1 MDVIQGMLN
10 LVTAP
15 PGNLYYHLV
24 LLFVLQIFLAVGWGE
39 WRRAGNARH
48 FAAAAGMLAT
58 RLVLIGVSG
67 LTGTGSLSPN
77 VVLPP
82 LERWMDL
89 VLIVLAAWA
98 FLPILRRARIAGRGV
113 LAVLLLGSGLAY
125 VFLALYWAPAAAQ
138 GIIYNATRHAGVW
151 EWGSI
156 LLAFLT
162 LLAFL
167 IWPQP
172 GSGLAVAAVLA
183 WLVGHTVQA
192 ILPPITPY
200 LAGAAR
206 LANLIALPLLTAQA
220 FGDALQFA
228 PAPSPAPGPAIPLR
242 LLELARRVEQA
253 RDPEAALSTSL
264 PEIVQFLGA
273 TAGAIGLPA
282 TSVTPGVRI
291 IGTFPKDVSSGPI
304 TFPLDRHPSLTSAT
318 QMGEPQRPSSEE
330 TASILRRLGFRDP
343 LSLLVV
349 PMTDEETV
357 GLLLL
362 GWPPTSLPRS
372 EEEMAVIRAA
382 GAVLGRALGNAGRR
396 RTVERRAE
404 QLAMTLRERE
414 AERAERTA
422 TLQEELERARQEAQ
436 EFARRIGSLEEEATR
451 HRKRADELAEL
462 LRLRDEQAQEAGAA
476 ISQIALY
483 EEEIRHLAEERAAI
497 EAERDQLAQQVQE
510 LEAEVSR
517 LRGELEAARAQVGT
531 AAPSPTSAPAP
542 TMAAISGTLIA
553 DGRGNIVL
561 ADPVACQ
568 ILGRTQENILGMPL
582 NALFPDPMWAR
593 AVVELMT
600 GQTAD
605 GTTASVTLQHRERLV
620 RASLARMSG
629 SSGTLGYSVLLHS
642 ETPPEEERRE
652 MLASLA
658 NELRTPMTSIVGY
671 TDLLLGESVGIL
683 GEMQRKFLQRVK
695 ANIERLSSLINDLI
709 EITALDTGRI
719 ELVPEPI
726 DLINVIEEAIMGLS
740 ARFRERDLTVR
751 LDMALE
757 LPPIR
762 ADRDALYQI
771 MLHLLSNACQ
781 CSRSGTEIVVTGHLE
796 EAERGLPP
804 YLHVSVRDTG
814 GGIAPEDRPRVFQR
828 FYRADK
834 PLIPG
839 LGETGVGM
847 AIAKALVEAH
857 GGRIWVESEMGVGST
872 FHFILPVTG
881 PDCEMSPCAKSVG
894 RNRQ

>member
-1 MDVIQGMLN
+1 MDILREMLN

-24 LLFVLQIFLAVGWGE
+24 LLFVIQIFLAVGWVE
-39 WRRAGNARH
+39 WRRARNARP

-58 RLVLIGVSG
+58 RVVLIGVSG
-67 LTGTGSLSPN
+67 LTGTGSFSPTA
-77 VVLPP
+77 VLPP

-89 VLIVLAAWA
+89 VLVILAAWA
-98 FLPILRRARIAGRGV
+98 FLPILRRVPVAGRGV
-113 LAVLLLGSGLAY
+113 LAALLLGSGLAY

-138 GIIYNATRHAGVW
+138 GIVYNATRHAQVW

-156 LLAFLT
+156 LLAFLA

-167 IWPQP
+167 VWPQP
-172 GSGLAVAAVLA
+172 GSGLAVAAILA

-200 LAGAAR
+200 LAGAVR

-228 PAPSPAPGPAIPLR
+228 PAPAPGPTIPLR
-242 LLELARRVEQA
+242 LLDLARRLEQA
-253 RDPEAALSTSL
+253 RDVEAALSSSL
-264 PEIVQFLGA
+264 PEMVRFLGA

-282 TSVTPGVRI
+282 AGATPGVRV
-291 IGTFPKDVSSGPI
+291 IGVFPEGTSSAPVV
-304 TFPLDRHPSLTSAT
+304 FPLDRYPSLASAT
-318 QMGEPQRPSSEE
+318 QMGEPQQPSDEE

-362 GWPPTSLPRS
+362 GRPPNSAPLS
-372 EEEMAVIRAA
+372 EEEMAVVRTA
-382 GAVLGRALGNAGRR
+382 GRVLGSALGNASRR
-396 RTVERRAE
+396 RTVERKAE

-436 EFARRIGSLEEEATR
+436 EFARRVGVLEEETTR

-462 LRLRDEQAQEAGAA
+462 LRLREEQAQEARAVV
-476 ISQIALY
+476 SQIAVY
-483 EEEIRHLAEERAAI
+483 EEEIRQLAEERATI
-497 EAERDQLAQQVQE
+497 EAERAQLAERVQE

-517 LRGELEAARAQVGT
+517 LQGELEAARAKVG
-531 AAPSPTSAPAP
+531 AEVPAP
-542 TMAAISGTLIA
+542 GPAPGPEPAPGSGTVIA
-553 DGRGNIVL
+553 DDRGNVVL
-561 ADPVACQ
+561 ADPIACHF
-568 ILGRTQENILGMPL
+568 LGQTPEEILGMPL

-605 GTTASVTLQHRERLV
+605 DTTASVTLQHDGRRI
-620 RASLARMSG
+620 RASLARMRSSCGVSG
-629 SSGTLGYSVLLHS
+629 YVALLHPEVS
-642 ETPPEEERRE
+642 LEEERRE

-683 GEMQRKFLQRVK
+683 GEMQRKFLQRVR

-719 ELVPEPI
+719 ELVPEPV

-740 ARFRERDLTVR
+740 ARFREQDLTVR

-781 CSRSGTEIVVTGHLE
+781 CSRPGTEIVVTGHLE

-847 AIAKALVEAH
+847 AIARALVEAH
-857 GGRIWVESEMGVGST
+857 GGRIWVESEMGVGSA
-872 FHFILPVTG
+872 FHFILPVSG
-881 PDCEMSPCAKSVG
+881 PDSVK
-894 RNRQ
+894 

>member
-1 MDVIQGMLN
+1 MDVIQGLLN

-15 PGNLYYHLV
+15 PGNLYYHLA
-24 LLFVLQIFLAVGWGE
+24 LLFVLQILLAVGWGE
-39 WRRAGNARH
+39 WRRTGNARRLS
-48 FAAAAGMLAT
+48 AAAGMLAT
-58 RLVLIGVSG
+58 RVILIGVSAWAG
-67 LTGTGSLSPN
+67 VESFSLTA
-77 VVLPP
+77 VLPP

-98 FLPILRRARIAGRGV
+98 FLPILRRIRVAGQAT
-113 LAVLLLGSGLAY
+113 LAALLLGSALAY
-125 VFLALYWAPAAAQ
+125 VFLALYWVPAASA
-138 GIIYNATRHAGVW
+138 GIIYNATRHAMVW

-156 LLAFLT
+156 LLAFLV
-162 LLAFL
+162 LLGFL
-167 IWPQP
+167 VWPQP
-172 GSGLAVAAVLA
+172 GCGLAMAAILA

-192 ILPPITPY
+192 VLPPITPY
-200 LAGAAR
+200 LAGAVR
-206 LANLIALPLLTAQA
+206 LANLIALPLLAAQA
-220 FGDALQFA
+220 FGDALRWT
-228 PAPSPAPGPAIPLR
+228 PAPVPSPGPALPLR
-242 LLELARRVEQA
+242 LLELARQVEGA
-253 RDPEAALSTSL
+253 RDAEAALASVL
-264 PEIVQFLGA
+264 PEVLRLLGA

-282 TSVTPGVRI
+282 AGVTPGVRI
-291 IGTFPKDVSSGPI
+291 ITTFPKESSPSPKI
-304 TFPLDRHPSLTSAT
+304 IPLDQHPSLASAT
-318 QMGEPQRPSSEE
+318 QTGRPHPLAGEESAVLS
-330 TASILRRLGFRDP
+330 RRLGFREP

-349 PMTDEETV
+349 PMTDEESV

-362 GWPPTSLPRS
+362 GRPQGSAPLS
-372 EEEMAVIRAA
+372 EEEMSLARTV
-382 GAVLGRALGNAGRR
+382 GMVLGSALGNASRR
-396 RTVERRAE
+396 RMVERKAE
-404 QLAMTLRERE
+404 QLAVALRERE

-422 TLQEELERARQEAQ
+422 TLHEELERARQEAQ
-436 EFARRIGSLEEEATR
+436 DFARRVQALEEETAR
-451 HRKRADELAEL
+451 HRKQADELAEL
-462 LRLRDEQAQEAGAA
+462 LRMREEQIQEVSAA
-476 ISQIALY
+476 TAQIAVY
-483 EEEIRHLAEERAAI
+483 EEEIRHLAEERTAI
-497 EAERDQLAQQVQE
+497 EAERAQLAQRVQE

-517 LRGELEAARAQVGT
+517 LQEKLEAALAGVGQGAPVPGLAPERAG
-531 AAPSPTSAPAP
+531 
-542 TMAAISGTLIA
+542 SGTIIA
-553 DGRGNIVL
+553 DDRGNVVM

-568 ILGRTQENILGMPL
+568 VLGQRQEDMPGMPL

-593 AVVELMT
+593 AVGELMA
-600 GQTAD
+600 GRTAN
-605 GTTASVTLQHRERLV
+605 GTTASVTLQYNGRLV
-620 RASLARMSG
+620 RASLARMG
-629 SSGTLGYSVLLHS
+629 SSGSVTGYIVLLHPEIS
-642 ETPPEEERRE
+642 PEEERRE

-726 DLINVIEEAIMGLS
+726 DLINIIEEAIMGLS
-740 ARFRERDLTVR
+740 ARFREQDLTVR

-771 MLHLLSNACQ
+771 VLHLLSNACQ
-781 CSRSGTEIVVTGHLE
+781 CSRPGTEIVVTGHLE
-796 EAERGLPP
+796 EAEKGLPP
-804 YLHVSVRDTG
+804 YLHVSVQDTG

-857 GGRIWVESEMGVGST
+857 SGRIWVESEMGVGST

-881 PDCEMSPCAKSVG
+881 PE
-894 RNRQ
+894 

>member
-1 MDVIQGMLN
+1 MDVLQGMLN

-15 PGNLYYHLV
+15 PGNLYYHLA
-24 LLFVLQIFLAVGWGE
+24 LLFIIQIFLAVGWVE
-39 WRRAGNARH
+39 WRRAGNARP
-48 FAAAAGMLAT
+48 FAAAAGMLVT
-58 RLVLIGVSG
+58 RVVLIGVSG
-67 LTGTGSLSPN
+67 LTGTGSFSPTA
-77 VVLPP
+77 VLPP

-89 VLIVLAAWA
+89 VLIILAAWA
-98 FLPILRRARIAGRGV
+98 FLPILRRVRVAGRGM
-113 LAVLLLGSGLAY
+113 LAALLLGSGLAY

-138 GIIYNATRHAGVW
+138 GIVYNATRHAQVW

-156 LLAFLT
+156 LLAFLA
-162 LLAFL
+162 LLTFL
-167 IWPQP
+167 VWPQP
-172 GSGLAVAAVLA
+172 GSGLAVAAMLA

-200 LAGAAR
+200 LAGAVR

-220 FGDALQFA
+220 FGDVLQFA
-228 PAPSPAPGPAIPLR
+228 PAPAPGPTIPLR
-242 LLELARRVEQA
+242 LLELARQVEHA
-253 RDPEAALSTSL
+253 RDIEAALSSSL
-264 PEIVQFLGA
+264 PEMVRFLGA
-273 TAGAIGLPA
+273 PAGAIGLPTA
-282 TSVTPGVRI
+282 GATPGMRI
-291 IGTFPKDVSSGPI
+291 IGVFPKGTSSAPVV
-304 TFPLDRHPSLTSAT
+304 FPLDRYPSLASAT
-318 QMGEPQRPSSEE
+318 QMGEPQQPSGEE

-343 LSLLVV
+343 LALLVV
-349 PMTDEETV
+349 PLTDEETV

-362 GWPPTSLPRS
+362 GRPQNSAPLS
-372 EEEMAVIRAA
+372 EEELAVVRMV
-382 GAVLGRALGNAGRR
+382 GAVLGSALGNASRR

-404 QLAMTLRERE
+404 QLAMTLREQE

-422 TLQEELERARQEAQ
+422 TLQEELERARQDAQ
-436 EFARRIGSLEEEATR
+436 DFARRAQSLEEEMAR

-462 LRLRDEQAQEAGAA
+462 LRLREEQAQEARAVA
-476 ISQIALY
+476 SQIALY

-497 EAERDQLAQQVQE
+497 EAERTRLAQQVQE
-510 LEAEVSR
+510 LEGEISR
-517 LRGELEAARAQVGT
+517 LSGELEATRAKVGT
-531 AAPSPTSAPAP
+531 EAPAP
-542 TMAAISGTLIA
+542 GPEPAAGSGTVIA
-553 DGRGNIVL
+553 DERGNVVL
-561 ADPVACQ
+561 ADPIACHL
-568 ILGRTQENILGMPL
+568 LGQTQEDIRGTPL

-593 AVVELMT
+593 AVVELMA

-605 GTTASVTLQHRERLV
+605 GTTASVTLQHDGRLV
-620 RASLARMSG
+620 RASLARMS
-629 SSGTLGYSVLLHS
+629 SSCGVAGYVALLHP
-642 ETPPEEERRE
+642 ETSPEEERRE

-719 ELVPEPI
+719 ELVPEPV
-726 DLINVIEEAIMGLS
+726 DLITVIEEAIMGLS
-740 ARFRERDLTVR
+740 ARFREQDLTVR

-781 CSRSGTEIVVTGHLE
+781 CSRPGTEIVVTGHLE

-872 FHFILPVTG
+872 FHFILPVSG
-881 PDCEMSPCAKSVG
+881 PPSVK
-894 RNRQ
+894 

>member
-1 MDVIQGMLN
+1 VIQGLLN

-15 PGNLYYHLV
+15 PGNLYYHLA
-24 LLFVLQIFLAVGWGE
+24 LLFVLQILLAVGWGE
-39 WRRAGNARH
+39 WRRTGNARRLS
-48 FAAAAGMLAT
+48 AAAGMLAT
-58 RLVLIGVSG
+58 RVILIGVSAWAG
-67 LTGTGSLSPN
+67 VESFSLTA
-77 VVLPP
+77 VLPP

-98 FLPILRRARIAGRGV
+98 FLPILRRIRVAGQAT
-113 LAVLLLGSGLAY
+113 LAALLLGSALAY
-125 VFLALYWAPAAAQ
+125 VFLALYWVPAASA
-138 GIIYNATRHAGVW
+138 GIIYNATRHAMVW

-156 LLAFLT
+156 LLAFLV
-162 LLAFL
+162 LLGFL
-167 IWPQP
+167 VWPQP
-172 GSGLAVAAVLA
+172 GCGLAMAAILA

-192 ILPPITPY
+192 VLPPITPY
-200 LAGAAR
+200 LAGAVR
-206 LANLIALPLLTAQA
+206 LANLIALPLLAAQA
-220 FGDALQFA
+220 FGDALRWT
-228 PAPSPAPGPAIPLR
+228 PAPVPSPGPALPLR
-242 LLELARRVEQA
+242 LLELARQVEGA
-253 RDPEAALSTSL
+253 RDAEAALASVL
-264 PEIVQFLGA
+264 PEVLRLLGA

-282 TSVTPGVRI
+282 VGATPGVRI
-291 IGTFPKDVSSGPI
+291 VGIFPKGTSSAPI
-304 TFPLDRHPSLTSAT
+304 VFPLDRYPSLASAT
-318 QMGEPQRPSSEE
+318 QMGEPQRPSGEE
-330 TASILRRLGFRDP
+330 TMSILRRLGFRDP

-362 GWPPTSLPRS
+362 GRPQNSAPLS
-372 EEEMAVIRAA
+372 EEEMAVVRTA
-382 GAVLGRALGNAGRR
+382 GAVLGSALGNASRR
-396 RTVERRAE
+396 RMVERKAE
-404 QLAMTLRERE
+404 QLAVALRERE

-422 TLQEELERARQEAQ
+422 TLHEELERARQEAQ
-436 EFARRIGSLEEEATR
+436 DFARRVQALEEETAR
-451 HRKRADELAEL
+451 HRKQADELAEL
-462 LRLRDEQAQEAGAA
+462 LRMREEQIQEVSAA
-476 ISQIALY
+476 TAQIAVY
-483 EEEIRHLAEERAAI
+483 EEEIRHLAEERTAI
-497 EAERDQLAQQVQE
+497 EAERTQLAQQVQE

-517 LRGELEAARAQVGT
+517 LRGELEAALAKVGT
-531 AAPSPTSAPAP
+531 EAPAP
-542 TMAAISGTLIA
+542 GPAPAPELAAGSGTVIA
-553 DGRGNIVL
+553 DDRGNVVL
-561 ADPVACQ
+561 ADPIACHFLGQ
-568 ILGRTQENILGMPL
+568 TPKEILGIPL

-593 AVVELMT
+593 AVGELMA
-600 GQTAD
+600 GRTAN
-605 GTTASVTLQHRERLV
+605 GTTASVTLQYNGRLV
-620 RASLARMSG
+620 RASLARMG
-629 SSGTLGYSVLLHS
+629 SSGSVTGYIVLLHPEIS
-642 ETPPEEERRE
+642 PEEERRE

-726 DLINVIEEAIMGLS
+726 DLINVVEEAIMGLS
-740 ARFRERDLTVR
+740 ARFREQDLTVR

-781 CSRSGTEIVVTGHLE
+781 CSRPGTELVVTGHLE
-796 EAERGLPP
+796 EAEKGLPP
-804 YLHVSVRDTG
+804 YLHVSVQDTG

-857 GGRIWVESEMGVGST
+857 SGRIWVESEMGVGST

-881 PDCEMSPCAKSVG
+881 PE
-894 RNRQ
+894 

>member
-1 MDVIQGMLN
+1 MDVIRELLN

-15 PGNLYYHLV
+15 PGNLYYHLT
-24 LLFVLQIFLAVGWGE
+24 LLFIIQVFLAVGWVE
-39 WRRAGNARH
+39 WRRTGNARH

-58 RLVLIGVSG
+58 RVVLIGVSG
-67 LTGTGSLSPN
+67 LTGTGSFSPT

-89 VLIVLAAWA
+89 VLIILAAWS
-98 FLPILRRARIAGRGV
+98 FLPILRRVRMAGRV
-113 LAVLLLGSGLAY
+113 MLAALLLGSSLAY
-125 VFLALYWAPAAAQ
+125 IFLALYWAPAAAQ
-138 GIIYNATRHAGVW
+138 GITYNATRHAQVW

-156 LLAFLT
+156 LIAFLAFL
-162 LLAFL
+162 AFL
-167 IWPQP
+167 VWPQP
-172 GSGLAVAAVLA
+172 GSGLAAAAMLA
-183 WLVGHTVQA
+183 WLGGHAVQA
-192 ILPPITPY
+192 VLPPVTAY
-200 LAGAAR
+200 LAGAVR

-228 PAPSPAPGPAIPLR
+228 PAPSPTPGPTIPFR
-242 LLELARRVEQA
+242 LLELARQVEHA
-253 RDPEAALSTSL
+253 RDVEAALSSLL
-264 PEIVQFLGA
+264 PETVRFLGA

-282 TSVTPGVRI
+282 TGATPGVRI
-291 IGTFPKDVSSGPI
+291 IRTFPEGTSSAPVV
-304 TFPLDRHPSLTSAT
+304 FPLDRYPSLASAI
-318 QMGEPQRPSSEE
+318 QMGEPQQPSGEE

-343 LSLLVV
+343 LSLLVI

-362 GWPPTSLPRS
+362 GRPQNVAPLSD
-372 EEEMAVIRAA
+372 EEMAVVRMA
-382 GAVLGRALGNAGRR
+382 GAVLGSALGNASRR
-396 RTVERRAE
+396 RAVERKAE

-436 EFARRIGSLEEEATR
+436 EFARRVGSLEEEVAR

-462 LRLRDEQAQEAGAA
+462 LRLREEQAQEASAVV
-476 ISQIALY
+476 SQIALY
-483 EEEIRHLAEERAAI
+483 EEEIRQLAEERAAI
-497 EAERDQLAQQVQE
+497 EAERTQLAQQVQE

-517 LRGELEAARAQVGT
+517 LRGELEAALAKVG
-531 AAPSPTSAPAP
+531 AEAPVPGPPPAP
-542 TMAAISGTLIA
+542 ELAAGSGTVIA
-553 DGRGNIVL
+553 DDRGNVVL
-561 ADPVACQ
+561 ADPIACHF
-568 ILGRTQENILGMPL
+568 LGRTSEEILGMPL

-605 GTTASVTLQHRERLV
+605 GTTASVTLQHDGRLV
-620 RASLARMSG
+620 RASLARMS
-629 SSGTLGYSVLLHS
+629 SSCGVAGYAVLLHP
-642 ETPPEEERRE
+642 ETSPEEERRE

-719 ELVPEPI
+719 ELVPEPV

-740 ARFRERDLTVR
+740 ARFREQDLTVR

-881 PDCEMSPCAKSVG
+881 PDSVK
-894 RNRQ
+894 

>member
-15 PGNLYYHLV
+15 PGNLYYHLA
-24 LLFVLQIFLAVGWGE
+24 LLFILQIFLAVGWVE

-58 RLVLIGVSG
+58 RVVLIGVSG
-67 LTGTGSLSPN
+67 LTGTGSFSPTA
-77 VVLPP
+77 VLPP
-82 LERWMDL
+82 LERWMDM
-89 VLIVLAAWA
+89 VLIILAAWA
-98 FLPILRRARIAGRGV
+98 FLPVLRRIRVAGQAT
-113 LAVLLLGSGLAY
+113 LAALLLGSALAY
-125 VFLALYWAPAAAQ
+125 IFLALYWAPAAAQ
-138 GIIYNATRHAGVW
+138 GIVYNATRHAQVW

-156 LLAFLT
+156 LLAFLA

-172 GSGLAVAAVLA
+172 GSGLAVAAMLA

-192 ILPPITPY
+192 VLPPITSY
-200 LAGAAR
+200 LAGAVR

-228 PAPSPAPGPAIPLR
+228 PAPSPAPGPTIPLR
-242 LLELARRVEQA
+242 LLDLARRIEQA
-253 RDPEAALSTSL
+253 RDPEAALSSAL

-273 TAGAIGLPA
+273 TAGAVGLPA
-282 TSVTPGVRI
+282 AGATPGVRI
-291 IGTFPKDVSSGPI
+291 IGTFPKGTSSGPT
-304 TFPLDRHPSLTSAT
+304 TFPLDRYPTLASAT
-318 QMGEPQRPSSEE
+318 QMGEPQRPSTEE

-343 LSLLVV
+343 LSLWVV

-357 GLLLL
+357 GVLLL
-362 GWPPTSLPRS
+362 GWPSDSAPLS
-372 EEEMAVIRAA
+372 EEEMSVVRAV
-382 GAVLGRALGNAGRR
+382 GATLGSALGNAGRR
-396 RTVERRAE
+396 RTVERKAE

-436 EFARRIGSLEEEATR
+436 EFARQVGLLEEEVTR
-451 HRKRADELAEL
+451 HRKRANELAEL
-462 LRLRDEQAQEAGAA
+462 LRLREEQVQEASTVAA
-476 ISQIALY
+476 QIALY
-483 EEEIRHLAEERAAI
+483 EGEIRQLAEERAAV
-497 EAERDQLAQQVQE
+497 EAERAQLAQQVQE
-510 LEAEVSR
+510 LEAEISR
-517 LRGELEAARAQVGT
+517 LREELEAARAQAG
-531 AAPSPTSAPAP
+531 AEMPPPGPAPAP
-542 TMAAISGTLIA
+542 EPTAGSGTIVA
-553 DGRGNIVL
+553 DDRGNIVL

-568 ILGRTQENILGMPL
+568 FLGRTQEDILGMPL
-582 NALFPDPMWAR
+582 NALLPDPMWAR

-600 GQTAD
+600 GQTAN
-605 GTTASVTLQHRERLV
+605 GTTASVTLHHGGRLV
-620 RASLARMSG
+620 RASLARMS
-629 SSGTLGYSVLLHS
+629 SSGGVAGYVALLHP
-642 ETPPEEERRE
+642 ETSPEEERRE

-719 ELVPEPI
+719 ELVPEPV

-796 EAERGLPP
+796 EAERELPQ

-881 PDCEMSPCAKSVG
+881 PDSVK
-894 RNRQ
+894 

>member
-15 PGNLYYHLV
+15 PGNLYYHLA
-24 LLFVLQIFLAVGWGE
+24 LLFVIQIFLAVGWVE

-58 RLVLIGVSG
+58 RVVLIGVSG
-67 LTGTGSLSPN
+67 MTGTGSFSPTA
-77 VVLPP
+77 VLPP

-89 VLIVLAAWA
+89 VLIILAAWA
-98 FLPILRRARIAGRGV
+98 FLPILRRARLAGQAA
-113 LAVLLLGSGLAY
+113 LAALLLGSGLAY
-125 VFLALYWAPAAAQ
+125 IFLALYWAPAAAQ
-138 GIIYNATRHAGVW
+138 GIVYNATRHAQVW

-156 LLAFLT
+156 LLAFLA

-167 IWPQP
+167 VWPQP

-192 ILPPITPY
+192 ILPPITSY
-200 LAGAAR
+200 LAGAVR

-220 FGDALQFA
+220 FGDALQFV
-228 PAPSPAPGPAIPLR
+228 PAPSPASGPTIPLR

-253 RDPEAALSTSL
+253 RDPEAALSASL

-273 TAGAIGLPA
+273 TAGAVGLPA
-282 TSVTPGVRI
+282 TGAIPGVRI
-291 IGTFPKDVSSGPI
+291 IGTFPRSASSGPV
-304 TFPLDRHPSLTSAT
+304 TFPLDRYPALAAAT
-318 QMGEPQRPSSEE
+318 QMGDPQQPSGEE
-330 TASILRRLGFRDP
+330 TASILHRLGFLDP

-362 GWPPTSLPRS
+362 GRPPHSPPLS
-372 EEEMAVIRAA
+372 GEEIAVIRTT
-382 GAVLGRALGNAGRR
+382 GAILGSALGNASRR
-396 RTVERRAE
+396 RTVERKAE

-436 EFARRIGSLEEEATR
+436 AFARQVGSLEEEVAR

-462 LRLRDEQAQEAGAA
+462 LRLREEQVQKAGAA
-476 ISQIALY
+476 VSQIALY
-483 EEEIRHLAEERAAI
+483 EEEIRHLAEERATI
-497 EAERDQLAQQVQE
+497 EAERTQLAQQVQE
-510 LEAEVSR
+510 LEAEISR
-517 LRGELEAARAQVGT
+517 LREELKAAQAQVG
-531 AAPSPTSAPAP
+531 AEAPPPAP
-542 TMAAISGTLIA
+542 EPAAGSGTIIA
-553 DGRGNIVL
+553 DDRGNIVL

-568 ILGRTQENILGMPL
+568 FLGRTQEDILGMPL

-600 GQTAD
+600 GQTAN
-605 GTTASVTLQHRERLV
+605 GTTASVTLQYNGRLV
-620 RASLARMSG
+620 RASLARMS
-629 SSGTLGYSVLLHS
+629 SSCGVAGYGVLLHS
-642 ETPPEEERRE
+642 EMSPEEERRE

-719 ELVPEPI
+719 ELVPEPV

-740 ARFRERDLTVR
+740 ARFREQDLSVR

-796 EAERGLPP
+796 EAERGLPQ

-881 PDCEMSPCAKSVG
+881 PESVKFSAQSP
-894 RNRQ
+894 R

>member
-1 MDVIQGMLN
+1 MDVIQGLLN

-15 PGNLYYHLV
+15 PGNLYYHLA
-24 LLFVLQIFLAVGWGE
+24 LLFVLQILLAVGWGE
-39 WRRAGNARH
+39 WRRTGNARRLS
-48 FAAAAGMLAT
+48 AAAGMLAT
-58 RLVLIGVSG
+58 RVILIGVSAWAG
-67 LTGTGSLSPN
+67 VESFSLTA
-77 VVLPP
+77 VLPP

-98 FLPILRRARIAGRGV
+98 FLPILRRIRMAGQAT
-113 LAVLLLGSGLAY
+113 LAALLLGSALAY
-125 VFLALYWAPAAAQ
+125 VFLALYWVPAASA
-138 GIIYNATRHAGVW
+138 GIIYNATRHAMVW

-156 LLAFLT
+156 LLAFLV
-162 LLAFL
+162 LLGFL
-167 IWPQP
+167 VWPQP
-172 GSGLAVAAVLA
+172 GCGLAMAAILA

-192 ILPPITPY
+192 VLPPITPY
-200 LAGAAR
+200 LAGAVR
-206 LANLIALPLLTAQA
+206 LANLIALPLLAAQA
-220 FGDALQFA
+220 FGDALRWT
-228 PAPSPAPGPAIPLR
+228 PAPVPSPGPALPLR
-242 LLELARRVEQA
+242 LLELARQVEGA
-253 RDPEAALSTSL
+253 RDAEAALASVL
-264 PEIVQFLGA
+264 PEVLRLLGA

-282 TSVTPGVRI
+282 AGVTPGVRI
-291 IGTFPKDVSSGPI
+291 ITTFPKESSPSPKI
-304 TFPLDRHPSLTSAT
+304 IPLDQHPSLASAT
-318 QMGEPQRPSSEE
+318 QTGRPHPLAGEESAVLS
-330 TASILRRLGFRDP
+330 RRLGFREP

-349 PMTDEETV
+349 PMTDEESV

-362 GWPPTSLPRS
+362 GRPQGSAPLS
-372 EEEMAVIRAA
+372 EEEMSLARTV
-382 GAVLGRALGNAGRR
+382 GMVLGSALGNASRR
-396 RTVERRAE
+396 RMVERKAE
-404 QLAMTLRERE
+404 QLAVALRERE

-422 TLQEELERARQEAQ
+422 TLHEELERARQEAQ
-436 EFARRIGSLEEEATR
+436 DFARRVQALEEETAR
-451 HRKRADELAEL
+451 HRKQADELAEL
-462 LRLRDEQAQEAGAA
+462 LRMREEQIQEVSAA
-476 ISQIALY
+476 TAQIAVY
-483 EEEIRHLAEERAAI
+483 EEEIRHLAEERTAI
-497 EAERDQLAQQVQE
+497 EAERAQLAQRVQE

-517 LRGELEAARAQVGT
+517 LQEKLEAALAGVGQGAPVPGLAPERAG
-531 AAPSPTSAPAP
+531 
-542 TMAAISGTLIA
+542 SGTIIA
-553 DGRGNIVL
+553 DDRGNVVM

-568 ILGRTQENILGMPL
+568 VLGQRQEDMPGMPL

-593 AVVELMT
+593 AVGELMA
-600 GQTAD
+600 GRTAN
-605 GTTASVTLQHRERLV
+605 GTTASVTLQYNGRLV
-620 RASLARMSG
+620 RASLARMG
-629 SSGTLGYSVLLHS
+629 SSGSVTGYIVLLHPEIS
-642 ETPPEEERRE
+642 PEEERRE

-726 DLINVIEEAIMGLS
+726 DLINIIEEAIMGLS
-740 ARFRERDLTVR
+740 ARFREQDLTVR

-781 CSRSGTEIVVTGHLE
+781 CSRPGTEIVVTGHLE
-796 EAERGLPP
+796 EAEKGLPP
-804 YLHVSVRDTG
+804 YLHVSVQDTG

-857 GGRIWVESEMGVGST
+857 SGRIWVESEMGVGST

-881 PDCEMSPCAKSVG
+881 PE
-894 RNRQ
+894 

>member
-1 MDVIQGMLN
+1 MDVMQGLLN

-15 PGNLYYHLV
+15 PGNLYYHLA
-24 LLFVLQIFLAVGWGE
+24 LLFVLQILLAVGWGE
-39 WRRAGNARH
+39 WRRTGNARRLST
-48 FAAAAGMLAT
+48 AAGMVAT
-58 RLVLIGVSG
+58 RVVLIGASAWA
-67 LTGTGSLSPN
+67 SSSSFSPTA
-77 VVLPP
+77 VLPP

-89 VLIVLAAWA
+89 VLIILAAWA
-98 FLPILRRARIAGRGV
+98 FLPIPRRARVAGQAT
-113 LAVLLLGSGLAY
+113 LAALLLGSALAY
-125 VFLALYWAPAAAQ
+125 VFLALYWVPAASA
-138 GIIYNATRHAGVW
+138 GIIYNATRHARVW

-156 LLAFLT
+156 LLAFLA
-162 LLAFL
+162 LLGFL
-167 IWPQP
+167 VWPQP
-172 GSGLAVAAVLA
+172 GRGLAIAAILA
-183 WLVGHTVQA
+183 WLAGHTIQA
-192 ILPPITPY
+192 VLPPITPY
-200 LAGAAR
+200 LAGAVR

-220 FGDALQFA
+220 FGDVLQWA
-228 PAPSPAPGPAIPLR
+228 PAPSPGPALPLR
-242 LLELARRVEQA
+242 LLELARQVEGA
-253 RDPEAALSTSL
+253 RDAEAALTSVL
-264 PEIVQFLGA
+264 PEVLRFLGA
-273 TAGAIGLPA
+273 TAGGIGLPA
-282 TSVTPGVRI
+282 AGVTPGVRVI
-291 IGTFPKDVSSGPI
+291 ATFPREGSPSPKVL
-304 TFPLDRHPSLTSAT
+304 PLDQYPSLVSAT
-318 QMGEPQRPSSEE
+318 QTGRPQPLTGEESTVIS
-330 TASILRRLGFRDP
+330 RRLGFREP

-349 PMTDEETV
+349 PMTDEEPV

-362 GWPPTSLPRS
+362 GRPQGSAPFS
-372 EEEMAVIRAA
+372 EEEMSLARTV
-382 GAVLGRALGNAGRR
+382 GMVLGSALGNASRR
-396 RTVERRAE
+396 RMVERKAE
-404 QLAMTLRERE
+404 QLAVALREQE

-436 EFARRIGSLEEEATR
+436 DFARRVQSLEEEAAR
-451 HRKRADELAEL
+451 HRKRADELAAL
-462 LRLRDEQAQEAGAA
+462 LRMREEQVQEAGTAA
-476 ISQIALY
+476 AQIAVY
-483 EEEIRHLAEERAAI
+483 EAEIRHLAEERAAI
-497 EAERDQLAQQVQE
+497 EAERAQLAQRVQE
-510 LEAEVSR
+510 LETEVAR
-517 LRGELEAARAQVGT
+517 LQEKLEAALSSVRQETPVPGT
-531 AAPSPTSAPAP
+531 APER
-542 TMAAISGTLIA
+542 AASSGTIIA
-553 DGRGNIVL
+553 DDRGTVVL

-568 ILGRTQENILGMPL
+568 VLGQTQEGMLGMPL

-593 AVVELMT
+593 TVGELMT
-600 GQTAD
+600 GRTAN
-605 GTTASVTLQHRERLV
+605 GTTASVTLQYNGRLV
-620 RASLARMSG
+620 RASLARMS
-629 SSGTLGYSVLLHS
+629 SSGGVTGYIVLLHP
-642 ETPPEEERRE
+642 ETSPEEERRE

-740 ARFRERDLTVR
+740 ARFREQDLTVR
-751 LDMALE
+751 LDMALQ

-781 CSRSGTEIVVTGHLE
+781 CSRPGTEIVVTGHLE
-796 EAERGLPP
+796 EAEKGLPP

-847 AIAKALVEAH
+847 SIAKALVEAH

-881 PDCEMSPCAKSVG
+881 PESVEKG
-894 RNRQ
+894 RG

>member
-1 MDVIQGMLN
+1 MDVIQGLLN

-15 PGNLYYHLV
+15 PGNLYYHLA

-39 WRRAGNARH
+39 WRRTGSARRI
-48 FAAAAGMLAT
+48 AAAAGMLAT
-58 RLVLIGVSG
+58 RVILIGVSAWA
-67 LTGTGSLSPN
+67 SSSSFSPTA
-77 VVLPP
+77 VLPP

-89 VLIVLAAWA
+89 VLIILAAWA
-98 FLPILRRARIAGRGV
+98 FLPILRRARVAGQAT
-113 LAVLLLGSGLAY
+113 LAALLLGSALAY
-125 VFLALYWAPAAAQ
+125 VFLALYWVPAAST
-138 GIIYNATRHAGVW
+138 GIIYNATRHAQVW

-156 LLAFLT
+156 LLASLALLGFLV
-162 LLAFL
+162 
-167 IWPQP
+167 WPQP
-172 GSGLAVAAVLA
+172 GCGLAIAAVIA

-192 ILPPITPY
+192 VLPPITPY
-200 LAGAAR
+200 LAGAVR

-220 FGDALQFA
+220 FGDVLQWAPA
-228 PAPSPAPGPAIPLR
+228 PAPSPGLALPLR
-242 LLELARRVEQA
+242 LLELARQVEGA
-253 RDPEAALSTSL
+253 RDVEAALTSVL
-264 PEIVQFLGA
+264 PEVLRFLGA

-282 TSVTPGVRI
+282 AGVTPGVRI
-291 IGTFPKDVSSGPI
+291 IATFPQEGASSPKVL
-304 TFPLDRHPSLTSAT
+304 PLDQYPSLASAT
-318 QMGEPQRPSSEE
+318 QTGRPQPLAGEES
-330 TASILRRLGFRDP
+330 AAILRRLGFRES

-349 PMTDEETV
+349 PMTDEEPV

-362 GWPPTSLPRS
+362 GRPQGSAPFS
-372 EEEMAVIRAA
+372 EEEMSLVRTV
-382 GAVLGRALGNAGRR
+382 GMVLGIALGNASRR
-396 RTVERRAE
+396 RTVERKAE
-404 QLAMTLRERE
+404 QLAVAMRERE

-436 EFARRIGSLEEEATR
+436 DFARRVQSLEEESAR

-462 LRLRDEQAQEAGAA
+462 LRMREEQVQEVSVAA
-476 ISQIALY
+476 TQIAAY

-497 EAERDQLAQQVQE
+497 EAERVQLAQRVQE
-510 LEAEVSR
+510 LEAEIAR
-517 LRGELEAARAQVGT
+517 LQEKLEAALSGVGRE
-531 AAPSPTSAPAP
+531 APVPGPAP
-542 TMAAISGTLIA
+542 ERAAGSGTIIA
-553 DGRGNIVL
+553 DDRGNVVL

-568 ILGRTQENILGMPL
+568 VLGQRQEDMLGMPL

-593 AVVELMT
+593 AVGELMT
-600 GQTAD
+600 GRTAN
-605 GTTASVTLQHRERLV
+605 GTTASVTLQYNGRLV
-620 RASLARMSG
+620 RASLARMS
-629 SSGTLGYSVLLHS
+629 SSGGVTGYIVLLHP
-642 ETPPEEERRE
+642 ETSPEEERRE

-740 ARFRERDLTVR
+740 ARFREQDLTVR

-781 CSRSGTEIVVTGHLE
+781 CSRPGTEIVVTGHLE

-881 PDCEMSPCAKSVG
+881 PDSAEKG
-894 RNRQ
+894 RR

>member
-1 MDVIQGMLN
+1 MDVIQGLLN

-15 PGNLYYHLV
+15 PGNLYYHLA
-24 LLFVLQIFLAVGWGE
+24 LLFVLQILLAVGWGE
-39 WRRAGNARH
+39 WRRTGNARRLS
-48 FAAAAGMLAT
+48 AAAGMLAT
-58 RLVLIGVSG
+58 RVILIGVSAWAG
-67 LTGTGSLSPN
+67 VESFSLTA
-77 VVLPP
+77 VLPP

-98 FLPILRRARIAGRGV
+98 FLPILRRIRVAGQAT
-113 LAVLLLGSGLAY
+113 LAALLLGSALAY
-125 VFLALYWAPAAAQ
+125 VFLALYWVPAASA
-138 GIIYNATRHAGVW
+138 GIIYNATRHALVW

-156 LLAFLT
+156 LLAFLV
-162 LLAFL
+162 LLGFL
-167 IWPQP
+167 VWPQP
-172 GSGLAVAAVLA
+172 GCGLAMAAILA

-192 ILPPITPY
+192 VLPPITPY
-200 LAGAAR
+200 LAGAVR
-206 LANLIALPLLTAQA
+206 LANLIALPLLAAQA
-220 FGDALQFA
+220 FGDALRWT
-228 PAPSPAPGPAIPLR
+228 PAPVPSPGPALPLR
-242 LLELARRVEQA
+242 LLELARQVEGA
-253 RDPEAALSTSL
+253 RDAEAALASVL
-264 PEIVQFLGA
+264 PEVLRLLGA

-282 TSVTPGVRI
+282 AGVTPGVRI
-291 IGTFPKDVSSGPI
+291 ITTFPKESSPSPKI
-304 TFPLDRHPSLTSAT
+304 IPLDQHPSLASAT
-318 QMGEPQRPSSEE
+318 QTGRLHPLAGEESAVLS
-330 TASILRRLGFRDP
+330 RRLGFREP

-349 PMTDEETV
+349 PMTDEESV

-362 GWPPTSLPRS
+362 GRPQGSAPLS
-372 EEEMAVIRAA
+372 EEEMSLARTV
-382 GAVLGRALGNAGRR
+382 GMVLGSALGNASRR
-396 RTVERRAE
+396 RMVERKAE
-404 QLAMTLRERE
+404 QLAVALRERE

-422 TLQEELERARQEAQ
+422 TLHEELERARQEAQ
-436 EFARRIGSLEEEATR
+436 DFARRVQALEEETAC

-462 LRLRDEQAQEAGAA
+462 LRMREEQIQEVSAA
-476 ISQIALY
+476 TAQIAVY
-483 EEEIRHLAEERAAI
+483 EEEIRHLAEERTAI
-497 EAERDQLAQQVQE
+497 EAERAQLAQRVQE

-517 LRGELEAARAQVGT
+517 LQEKLEAALAGVGQGAPVPGLAPDRAG
-531 AAPSPTSAPAP
+531 
-542 TMAAISGTLIA
+542 SGTIIA
-553 DGRGNIVL
+553 DDRGNVVM

-568 ILGRTQENILGMPL
+568 VLGQRQEDMPGMPL

-593 AVVELMT
+593 AVGELMA
-600 GQTAD
+600 GRTAN
-605 GTTASVTLQHRERLV
+605 GTTASVTLQYNGRLV
-620 RASLARMSG
+620 RASLARMG
-629 SSGTLGYSVLLHS
+629 SSGSVTGYIVLLHPEIS
-642 ETPPEEERRE
+642 PEEERRE

-726 DLINVIEEAIMGLS
+726 DLINVVEEAIMGLS
-740 ARFRERDLTVR
+740 ARFREQDLTVR

-781 CSRSGTEIVVTGHLE
+781 CSRPGTEIVVTGHLE
-796 EAERGLPP
+796 EAEKGLPP
-804 YLHVSVRDTG
+804 YLHVSVQDTG

-857 GGRIWVESEMGVGST
+857 SGRIWVESEMGVGST

-881 PDCEMSPCAKSVG
+881 PE
-894 RNRQ
+894 

>member
-1 MDVIQGMLN
+1 MDVIQEMLS

-15 PGNLYYHLV
+15 PGNLYYHLT
-24 LLFVLQIFLAVGWGE
+24 LLFIIQVLLAVGWVE
-39 WRRAGNARH
+39 WRRTGNACP

-58 RLVLIGVSG
+58 RVVLIGVSG
-67 LTGTGSLSPN
+67 LIGTGSLSPT

-89 VLIVLAAWA
+89 VLIILAAWT
-98 FLPILRRARIAGRGV
+98 FVPILRRVRVAGRVV
-113 LAVLLLGSGLAY
+113 LAALLFGSSLAY
-125 VFLALYWAPAAAQ
+125 VFLALYWAPMAAQ
-138 GIIYNATRHAGVW
+138 GIVYNATRHAQVW
-151 EWGSI
+151 EWVSI
-156 LLAFLT
+156 LLAFL
-162 LLAFL
+162 AFL
-167 IWPQP
+167 MFLVWPQP
-172 GSGLAVAAVLA
+172 GSGLAVAAMMA
-183 WLVGHTVQA
+183 WIVGHTVQA
-192 ILPPITPY
+192 VLPPITPY
-200 LAGAAR
+200 LAGAVR

-220 FGDALQFA
+220 FGDVLQFA
-228 PAPSPAPGPAIPLR
+228 PAPALGPTIPLR
-242 LLELARRVEQA
+242 LLELARQVEQA
-253 RDPEAALSTSL
+253 RDIEAALSSSL
-264 PEIVQFLGA
+264 PEMVRFLGA
-273 TAGAIGLPA
+273 TVGAIGLPA
-282 TSVTPGVRI
+282 PGATPGVRI
-291 IGTFPKDVSSGPI
+291 IGTFPKGTPSAPI
-304 TFPLDRHPSLTSAT
+304 VFPLDRYPSLASAI
-318 QMGEPQRPSSEE
+318 QMGEPQQPSDEE
-330 TASILRRLGFRDP
+330 TTSILRRLGFRA

-349 PMTDEETV
+349 PMTDKETV

-362 GWPPTSLPRS
+362 GWPQNSAPPS
-372 EEEMAVIRAA
+372 EEEMAVVRTA
-382 GAVLGRALGNAGRR
+382 GAVLGSALGSVSHRR
-396 RTVERRAE
+396 VLERKAE
-404 QLAMTLRERE
+404 QLAMTLREQE
-414 AERAERTA
+414 VERAERMA

-436 EFARRIGSLEEEATR
+436 EFARRVGLLEEETAR

-462 LRLRDEQAQEAGAA
+462 LRLREEQAQKASAA
-476 ISQIALY
+476 VSQIALY
-483 EEEIRHLAEERAAI
+483 EEEIRQLAEERAAI
-497 EAERDQLAQQVQE
+497 EAERTQLTQRVQE

-517 LRGELEAARAQVGT
+517 LRGELEAAPVKVGT
-531 AAPSPTSAPAP
+531 EAPAPSPAPAP
-542 TMAAISGTLIA
+542 ELAAGSGTIIA
-553 DGRGNIVL
+553 DDRGNVVL
-561 ADPVACQ
+561 ADPIACHLLGQ
-568 ILGRTQENILGMPL
+568 TPEEILGTPL

-605 GTTASVTLQHRERLV
+605 GTTASVTFQYSGRLV
-620 RASLARMSG
+620 RASLAQMS
-629 SSGTLGYSVLLHS
+629 SSCGAAGYVALLHP
-642 ETPPEEERRE
+642 ETSPEEERRE

-695 ANIERLSSLINDLI
+695 ANIERLSSLINDMI
-709 EITALDTGRI
+709 DITALDTGRI
-719 ELVPEPI
+719 ELVPEPVE
-726 DLINVIEEAIMGLS
+726 LINVMEEAITGLS
-740 ARFRERDLTVR
+740 ARFREQDLTVR

-771 MLHLLSNACQ
+771 ILHLLSNACQ

-881 PDCEMSPCAKSVG
+881 PDSVK
-894 RNRQ
+894 

>member
-15 PGNLYYHLV
+15 PGNLYYHLA
-24 LLFVLQIFLAVGWGE
+24 LLFVIQILLAVGWVE

-58 RLVLIGVSG
+58 RVVLIGVSG
-67 LTGTGSLSPN
+67 MTGTGSFSPTA
-77 VVLPP
+77 VLPP

-89 VLIVLAAWA
+89 VLIILAAWA
-98 FLPILRRARIAGRGV
+98 FLPILRRVRVAGQTA
-113 LAVLLLGSGLAY
+113 LAALLLGSSLAY
-125 VFLALYWAPAAAQ
+125 IFLARYWAPAAAQ
-138 GIIYNATRHAGVW
+138 GIIYNATRHAQVW

-156 LLAFLT
+156 LLAFLA
-162 LLAFL
+162 LVAFL
-167 IWPQP
+167 AWPQP

-192 ILPPITPY
+192 ILPPITSY
-200 LAGAAR
+200 LAGAVR

-228 PAPSPAPGPAIPLR
+228 PAPSPAPGPTIPLR

-253 RDPEAALSTSL
+253 RDPEAALSASL
-264 PEIVQFLGA
+264 PEILQFLGA

-282 TSVTPGVRI
+282 AGATPGVRI
-291 IGTFPKDVSSGPI
+291 MGIFPKGASSGPI
-304 TFPLDRHPSLTSAT
+304 TFPLDRYPSLAAAT
-318 QMGEPQRPSSEE
+318 QMGDPQQPSGEE
-330 TASILRRLGFRDP
+330 TASILRRLGFQDP

-362 GWPPTSLPRS
+362 GRPLHLPPLSG
-372 EEEMAVIRAA
+372 EESAVIRTA
-382 GAVLGRALGNAGRR
+382 GAILGSALGNAGRR
-396 RTVERRAE
+396 RTVERKAE

-436 EFARRIGSLEEEATR
+436 EFARRVGRLEEEATR

-462 LRLRDEQAQEAGAA
+462 LRRREEQVQEAGAVA
-476 ISQIALY
+476 SQIALY
-483 EEEIRHLAEERAAI
+483 EEEIRHLAEERATI
-497 EAERDQLAQQVQE
+497 EAQRTQLAQQVQE

-517 LRGELEAARAQVGT
+517 LRGELEAAQAQAGAET
-531 AAPSPTSAPAP
+531 PSPGPAPAP
-542 TMAAISGTLIA
+542 EPAAGSGTIIA
-553 DGRGNIVL
+553 DNRGNIVL

-568 ILGRTQENILGMPL
+568 FLGRTQEDLRGMPL

-600 GQTAD
+600 GQTAN
-605 GTTASVTLQHRERLV
+605 GTTASVTLQHNGRLV
-620 RASLARMSG
+620 RASLARMS
-629 SSGTLGYSVLLHS
+629 SSCGVAGYGVLLHS
-642 ETPPEEERRE
+642 ETSPEEERRE

-719 ELVPEPI
+719 ELVPKPI

-740 ARFRERDLTVR
+740 ARFREQDLSVR

-771 MLHLLSNACQ
+771 MLHLLSNAGQ

-796 EAERGLPP
+796 EAERGLPQ

-814 GGIAPEDRPRVFQR
+814 GGIAPEDRPRIFQR

-881 PDCEMSPCAKSVG
+881 PESVK
-894 RNRQ
+894 

>member
-1 MDVIQGMLN
+1 MDVIQGLLN

-15 PGNLYYHLV
+15 PGNLYYHLA

-39 WRRAGNARH
+39 WRRTGSARH
-48 FAAAAGMLAT
+48 FLAAAGMLAT
-58 RLVLIGVSG
+58 RIVLIGVSAAASS
-67 LTGTGSLSPN
+67 GSFSPTA
-77 VVLPP
+77 VLPP
-82 LERWMDL
+82 LERWMDM
-89 VLIVLAAWA
+89 VLIILAAWA
-98 FLPILRRARIAGRGV
+98 FLPILRRAPAAGRVV
-113 LAVLLLGSGLAY
+113 LAALLLGSGLAY
-125 VFLALYWAPAAAQ
+125 IFLALYWVPAASA
-138 GIIYNATRHAGVW
+138 GIIYNATRHAQVW

-156 LLAFLT
+156 LLAFLA
-162 LLAFL
+162 LLAL
-167 IWPQP
+167 LAWPQP
-172 GSGLAVAAVLA
+172 GKGLVVAAILA

-192 ILPPITPY
+192 VLPPITSY
-200 LAGAAR
+200 LAGAVR

-228 PAPSPAPGPAIPLR
+228 PSLSPGPTLPFR
-242 LLELARRVEQA
+242 LLELARQIEQA
-253 RDPEAALSTSL
+253 RDVEAALASSL
-264 PEIVQFLGA
+264 PEVVRFLGG
-273 TAGAIGLPA
+273 TAGAIGLLAAGA
-282 TSVTPGVRI
+282 TPSLRI
-291 IGTFPKDVSSGPI
+291 IATFPKENSPSPRVFPI
-304 TFPLDRHPSLTSAT
+304 DQYPSLASVTQTGRPQQPVGEEAT
-318 QMGEPQRPSSEE
+318 
-330 TASILRRLGFRDP
+330 AILRRLGFREP
-343 LSLLVV
+343 YSLRVV
-349 PMTDEETV
+349 PMTDEEPM
-357 GLLLL
+357 GLFLL
-362 GWPPTSLPRS
+362 GRPPGSAPLS
-372 EEEMAVIRAA
+372 EEEMSLLRTA
-382 GAVLGRALGNAGRR
+382 GMMLGSALGNANRR
-396 RTVERRAE
+396 RTVERKTE
-404 QLAMTLRERE
+404 QLAVALREQE

-436 EFARRIGSLEEEATR
+436 EFARQAQRLEEEAAR

-462 LRLRDEQAQEAGAA
+462 LRLREEQVQQAGAVA
-476 ISQIALY
+476 SRIALY
-483 EEEIRHLAEERAAI
+483 EEEIRHLAEERASL
-497 EAERDQLAQQVQE
+497 EAERSQLSQQVQD

-517 LRGELEAARAQVGT
+517 LREELEVTRARVGQEG
-531 AAPSPTSAPAP
+531 PSPAPVPERVAD
-542 TMAAISGTLIA
+542 SGTIIA
-553 DGRGNIVL
+553 DDRGNVVL
-561 ADPVACQ
+561 ADPIACQ
-568 ILGRTQENILGMPL
+568 LLGQPPEDMLGIPL

-593 AVVELMT
+593 TVSELMT
-600 GQTAD
+600 GRTVD
-605 GTTASVTLQHRERLV
+605 GTTTSVTLQYNGRWV
-620 RASLARMSG
+620 RASIARMS
-629 SSGTLGYSVLLHS
+629 SSAGVTGYIVLIHS
-642 ETPPEEERRE
+642 ETSPEEERRE

-726 DLINVIEEAIMGLS
+726 DLINVIEGAIMGLS
-740 ARFRERDLTVR
+740 ARFREQDMTVR

-796 EAERGLPP
+796 EAKRGLPP

-881 PDCEMSPCAKSVG
+881 PDSV
-894 RNRQ
+894 R

>member
-15 PGNLYYHLV
+15 PGNLYYHLA
-24 LLFVLQIFLAVGWGE
+24 LLFVIQIFLAVGWVE

-58 RLVLIGVSG
+58 RVVLIGVSG
-67 LTGTGSLSPN
+67 MTGTGSFSPTA
-77 VVLPP
+77 VLPP

-89 VLIVLAAWA
+89 VLIILAAWA
-98 FLPILRRARIAGRGV
+98 FLPILRRARLAGQAA
-113 LAVLLLGSGLAY
+113 LAALLLGSGLAY
-125 VFLALYWAPAAAQ
+125 IFLALYWAPAAAQ
-138 GIIYNATRHAGVW
+138 GIVYNATRHAQVW

-156 LLAFLT
+156 LLAFLA

-167 IWPQP
+167 VWPQP

-192 ILPPITPY
+192 ILPPVTSY
-200 LAGAAR
+200 LAGAVR

-220 FGDALQFA
+220 FGDALQFVA
-228 PAPSPAPGPAIPLR
+228 APSPASGPTIPLR

-253 RDPEAALSTSL
+253 RDPEAALSASL

-273 TAGAIGLPA
+273 TAGAVGLPA
-282 TSVTPGVRI
+282 TGAIPGVRI
-291 IGTFPKDVSSGPI
+291 IGTFPRSASSGPV
-304 TFPLDRHPSLTSAT
+304 TFPLDRYPALAAAT
-318 QMGEPQRPSSEE
+318 QMGDPQQPSGEE
-330 TASILRRLGFRDP
+330 TASILHRLGFLDP

-362 GWPPTSLPRS
+362 GRPPHSPPLS
-372 EEEMAVIRAA
+372 GEEIAVIRTT
-382 GAVLGRALGNAGRR
+382 GAILGSALGNASRR
-396 RTVERRAE
+396 RTVERKAE

-436 EFARRIGSLEEEATR
+436 AFARQVGSLEEEVAR

-462 LRLRDEQAQEAGAA
+462 LRLREEQVQKAGAA
-476 ISQIALY
+476 VSQIALY
-483 EEEIRHLAEERAAI
+483 EEEIRHLAEERATI
-497 EAERDQLAQQVQE
+497 EAERTQLAQQVQE
-510 LEAEVSR
+510 LEAEISR
-517 LRGELEAARAQVGT
+517 LREELKAAQAQVG
-531 AAPSPTSAPAP
+531 AEAPPPAP
-542 TMAAISGTLIA
+542 EPAAGSGTLIA
-553 DGRGNIVL
+553 DDRGNIVL

-568 ILGRTQENILGMPL
+568 FLGRTQEDILGMPL

-600 GQTAD
+600 GQTAN
-605 GTTASVTLQHRERLV
+605 GTTASVTLQYNGRLI
-620 RASLARMSG
+620 RASLARMS
-629 SSGTLGYSVLLHS
+629 SSCGVAGYGVLLHS
-642 ETPPEEERRE
+642 EMSPEEERRE

-719 ELVPEPI
+719 ELVPEPV

-740 ARFRERDLTVR
+740 ARFREQDLSVR

-796 EAERGLPP
+796 EAERGLPQ

-881 PDCEMSPCAKSVG
+881 PESVKFSAQSP
-894 RNRQ
+894 R

>member
-1 MDVIQGMLN
+1 MDVIQGLLN

-15 PGNLYYHLV
+15 PGNLYYHLA
-24 LLFVLQIFLAVGWGE
+24 LLFVLQILLAVGWGE
-39 WRRAGNARH
+39 WRRTGNARRLS
-48 FAAAAGMLAT
+48 AAAGMLAT
-58 RLVLIGVSG
+58 RVILIGVSAWAG
-67 LTGTGSLSPN
+67 VESFSLTA
-77 VVLPP
+77 VLPP

-98 FLPILRRARIAGRGV
+98 FLPILRRIRVAGQAT
-113 LAVLLLGSGLAY
+113 LAALLLGSALAY
-125 VFLALYWAPAAAQ
+125 VFLALYWVPAASA
-138 GIIYNATRHAGVW
+138 GIIYNATRHAMVW

-156 LLAFLT
+156 LLAFLV
-162 LLAFL
+162 LLGFL
-167 IWPQP
+167 VWPQP
-172 GSGLAVAAVLA
+172 GCGLAMAAILA

-192 ILPPITPY
+192 VLPPITPY
-200 LAGAAR
+200 LAGAVR
-206 LANLIALPLLTAQA
+206 LANLIALPLLAAQA
-220 FGDALQFA
+220 FGDALRWT
-228 PAPSPAPGPAIPLR
+228 PAPVPSPGPALPLR
-242 LLELARRVEQA
+242 LLELARQVEGA
-253 RDPEAALSTSL
+253 RDAEAALASVL
-264 PEIVQFLGA
+264 PEVLRLLGA

-282 TSVTPGVRI
+282 AGVTPGVRI
-291 IGTFPKDVSSGPI
+291 ITTFPKESSPSPKI
-304 TFPLDRHPSLTSAT
+304 IPLDQHPSLASAT
-318 QMGEPQRPSSEE
+318 QTGRPHPLAGEESAVLS
-330 TASILRRLGFRDP
+330 RRLGFREP

-349 PMTDEETV
+349 PMTDEESV

-362 GWPPTSLPRS
+362 GRPQGSAPLS
-372 EEEMAVIRAA
+372 EEEMSLARTV
-382 GAVLGRALGNAGRR
+382 GMVLGSALGNASRR
-396 RTVERRAE
+396 RMVERKAE
-404 QLAMTLRERE
+404 QLAVALRERE

-422 TLQEELERARQEAQ
+422 TLHEELERARQEAQ
-436 EFARRIGSLEEEATR
+436 DFARRVQALEEETAR
-451 HRKRADELAEL
+451 HRKQADELAEL
-462 LRLRDEQAQEAGAA
+462 LRMREEQIQEVSAA
-476 ISQIALY
+476 TAQIAVY
-483 EEEIRHLAEERAAI
+483 EEEIRHLAEERTAI
-497 EAERDQLAQQVQE
+497 EAERAQLAQRVQE

-517 LRGELEAARAQVGT
+517 LQEKLEAALAGVGQGAPVPGLAPERAG
-531 AAPSPTSAPAP
+531 
-542 TMAAISGTLIA
+542 SGTIIA
-553 DGRGNIVL
+553 DDRGNVVM

-568 ILGRTQENILGMPL
+568 VLGQRQEDMPGMPL

-593 AVVELMT
+593 AVGELMA
-600 GQTAD
+600 GRTAN
-605 GTTASVTLQHRERLV
+605 GTTASVTLQYNGRLV
-620 RASLARMSG
+620 RASLARMG
-629 SSGTLGYSVLLHS
+629 SSGSVTGYIVLLHPEIS
-642 ETPPEEERRE
+642 PEEERRE

-726 DLINVIEEAIMGLS
+726 DLINIIEEAIMGLS
-740 ARFRERDLTVR
+740 ARFREQDLTVR

-781 CSRSGTEIVVTGHLE
+781 CSRPGTEIVVTGHLE
-796 EAERGLPP
+796 EAEKGLPP
-804 YLHVSVRDTG
+804 YLHVSVQDTG

-857 GGRIWVESEMGVGST
+857 SGRIWVESEMGVGST

-881 PDCEMSPCAKSVG
+881 PE
-894 RNRQ
+894 

>member
-1 MDVIQGMLN
+1 MDVMQEMLN

-15 PGNLYYHLV
+15 PGNLYYHLT
-24 LLFVLQIFLAVGWGE
+24 LLFIIQVFLAVGWVE
-39 WRRAGNARH
+39 WRRAGNAHH

-58 RLVLIGVSG
+58 RVALIGVSG
-67 LTGTGSLSPN
+67 WTGSGSFSPT

-89 VLIVLAAWA
+89 VLIILAAWT
-98 FLPILRRARIAGRGV
+98 FLPILRRVRGAGRAV
-113 LAVLLLGSGLAY
+113 LAALLLGSGLAY
-125 VFLALYWAPAAAQ
+125 IFLALYWAPVAAQ
-138 GIIYNATRHAGVW
+138 GIFYNATRHAQVW

-156 LLAFLT
+156 LLAFLA

-167 IWPQP
+167 IWPRP
-172 GSGLAVAAVLA
+172 GSGLAIAAMLA
-183 WLVGHTVQA
+183 WLIGHTVQA

-200 LAGAAR
+200 LAGAVR

-220 FGDALQFA
+220 FGDVLQSA
-228 PAPSPAPGPAIPLR
+228 PAPSPAPGPTIPLR
-242 LLELARRVEQA
+242 LLELARQVEQA
-253 RDPEAALSTSL
+253 RDVEAALSSSL
-264 PEIVQFLGA
+264 PEMVRFLGA
-273 TAGAIGLPA
+273 TAGAIGLPFA
-282 TSVTPGVRI
+282 GATPGVRI
-291 IGTFPKDVSSGPI
+291 VGTFPKGTSSAPI
-304 TFPLDRHPSLTSAT
+304 VFPLDRYPSLASAI
-318 QMGEPQRPSSEE
+318 QMGEPQQPSAEE
-330 TASILRRLGFRDP
+330 TTSILRRLGFRA

-362 GWPPTSLPRS
+362 GRPQNSSPPS
-372 EEEMAVIRAA
+372 EEEMAMLSMA
-382 GAVLGRALGNAGRR
+382 GAVLGSALRHASHRR
-396 RTVERRAE
+396 VVERKAE

-422 TLQEELERARQEAQ
+422 TFQEELERARQEAQ
-436 EFARRIGSLEEEATR
+436 EFARRVQLLEEETAH

-462 LRLRDEQAQEAGAA
+462 LRLREEQAQEASALV
-476 ISQIALY
+476 SQIALY
-483 EEEIRHLAEERAAI
+483 EGEIRQLAEERAAI
-497 EAERDQLAQQVQE
+497 EAERTQLAQQVQE

-517 LRGELEAARAQVGT
+517 LQGELEVALAKVGME
-531 AAPSPTSAPAP
+531 APAP
-542 TMAAISGTLIA
+542 GPAPAPEPAAGSGTVIA
-553 DGRGNIVL
+553 DDRGNVVL
-561 ADPVACQ
+561 ADPIACRFLGQ
-568 ILGRTQENILGMPL
+568 TPEKILGIPL

-593 AVVELMT
+593 AVAELMT
-600 GQTAD
+600 GQTAN
-605 GTTASVTLQHRERLV
+605 GTTASVTLQHGGRLV
-620 RASLARMSG
+620 RANLARMS
-629 SSGTLGYSVLLHS
+629 SSRGVAGYVALLHP
-642 ETPPEEERRE
+642 ETSPEEERRE
-652 MLASLA
+652 ILASLA

-695 ANIERLSSLINDLI
+695 ANIERLSSLINDLM

-719 ELVPEPI
+719 ELVPEPV
-726 DLINVIEEAIMGLS
+726 DLINVVEEAIVGLS
-740 ARFRERDLTVR
+740 ARFREQDLTVR

-796 EAERGLPP
+796 EAEGGLPP

-881 PDCEMSPCAKSVG
+881 LDSVK
-894 RNRQ
+894 

>member
-15 PGNLYYHLV
+15 PGNLYYHLA
-24 LLFVLQIFLAVGWGE
+24 LLFIIQVFLAVGWVE
-39 WRRAGNARH
+39 WRRTGNARH

-58 RLVLIGVSG
+58 RVVLIGVSG
-67 LTGTGSLSPN
+67 LTGTGSFSPTA
-77 VVLPP
+77 VLPP

-89 VLIVLAAWA
+89 VLIILAVWA
-98 FLPILRRARIAGRGV
+98 FLPLLQRVRAAGRV
-113 LAVLLLGSGLAY
+113 ALAALLLGSGLAY
-125 VFLALYWAPAAAQ
+125 IFLALYWAPAAAQ
-138 GIIYNATRHAGVW
+138 GIVYNATRHAQVW

-156 LLAFLT
+156 LLAFLA

-167 IWPQP
+167 VWPQP
-172 GSGLAVAAVLA
+172 GSGLAIAAMLA
-183 WLVGHTVQA
+183 WLAGHTIQS

-200 LAGAAR
+200 LAGAVR

-220 FGDALQFA
+220 FGDVLQLA
-228 PAPSPAPGPAIPLR
+228 PAPSPAPGPTIPLR

-253 RDPEAALSTSL
+253 RDSEAALSSSL
-264 PEIVQFLGA
+264 PEIIQFLGA

-282 TSVTPGVRI
+282 AGATLGVRI
-291 IGTFPKDVSSGPI
+291 IGTFPRGTSSSPI
-304 TFPLDRHPSLTSAT
+304 TLPLDRYPSLASAI
-318 QMGEPQRPSSEE
+318 QMGEPQQLSGEE

-343 LSLLVV
+343 LSLLAV

-362 GWPPTSLPRS
+362 GRSQNSAPLS
-372 EEEMAVIRAA
+372 EEEMAIIRTA
-382 GAVLGRALGNAGRR
+382 GAVLGSALGNASRR
-396 RTVERRAE
+396 RSVERKAE

-436 EFARRIGSLEEEATR
+436 EFARRVGMLEEEAAR
-451 HRKRADELAEL
+451 HRKRADELAGL
-462 LRLRDEQAQEAGAA
+462 LRMREEQAQEASVAV
-476 ISQIALY
+476 SQIALY
-483 EEEIRHLAEERAAI
+483 EEEIRHLAEERATI
-497 EAERDQLAQQVQE
+497 EAERVQLTEQLQE

-517 LRGELEAARAQVGT
+517 LREELEAARAQGG
-531 AAPSPTSAPAP
+531 AAMPPPGPAPAP
-542 TMAAISGTLIA
+542 QPAAGSGTVIA
-553 DGRGNIVL
+553 DDRGNVVL

-568 ILGRTQENILGMPL
+568 FLGQTPEDMLGMPL
-582 NALFPDPMWAR
+582 NALFPDPIWAR
-593 AVVELMT
+593 TVVELMT

-605 GTTASVTLQHRERLV
+605 GTTASVTLQHGGRLV
-620 RASLARMSG
+620 RASLARMS
-629 SSGTLGYSVLLHS
+629 SSCGVAGYVALLHP
-642 ETPPEEERRE
+642 ETSPEEERRE

-857 GGRIWVESEMGVGST
+857 GGRIWVESEMGMGST
-872 FHFILPVTG
+872 FHFILPITG
-881 PDCEMSPCAKSVG
+881 PDSAK
-894 RNRQ
+894 

>member
-1 MDVIQGMLN
+1 MDVIEGMLN

-15 PGNLYYHLV
+15 PGNLYYHLA
-24 LLFVLQIFLAVGWGE
+24 LLFVIQIFLAVGWVE
-39 WRRAGNARH
+39 WRRTGNTHH
-48 FAAAAGMLAT
+48 FVAAAGMLAT
-58 RLVLIGVSG
+58 RVVLIGVSG
-67 LTGTGSLSPN
+67 LTGTGSFSPTA
-77 VVLPP
+77 VLPP

-89 VLIVLAAWA
+89 VLIILAAWA
-98 FLPILRRARIAGRGV
+98 FLPLLRQVRVVGRIA
-113 LAVLLLGSGLAY
+113 LAALLLGSGLAY
-125 VFLALYWAPAAAQ
+125 IFLAIYWAPAAAQ
-138 GIIYNATRHAGVW
+138 GIIYNATRHAQVW
-151 EWGSI
+151 EWMSI
-156 LLAFLT
+156 LLAFLA

-167 IWPQP
+167 VWPQA
-172 GSGLAVAAVLA
+172 GSGLAVAAMLA
-183 WLVGHTVQA
+183 WLAGHTVQA
-192 ILPPITPY
+192 ILPPITTY
-200 LAGAAR
+200 LAGAVR
-206 LANLIALPLLTAQA
+206 LANLIALPLLTAQS
-220 FGDALQFA
+220 FGDVLQFA
-228 PAPSPAPGPAIPLR
+228 PAPSPTSRPAIPLR

-253 RDPEAALSTSL
+253 RDSEEALSSSL
-264 PEIVQFLGA
+264 PEITQFLGA

-282 TSVTPGVRI
+282 ASATPGVRI
-291 IGTFPKDVSSGPI
+291 IGIFPRGASSGAI
-304 TFPLDRHPSLTSAT
+304 TFPLDRYPSLASAT
-318 QMGEPQRPSSEE
+318 QMGEPRRPSGEE
-330 TASILRRLGFRDP
+330 AASILRRLGFRDP

-362 GWPPTSLPRS
+362 GWPQNTAPLSD
-372 EEEMAVIRAA
+372 EEVAVIQMA
-382 GAVLGRALGNAGRR
+382 GAVLGSALGNSSRR
-396 RTVERRAE
+396 RGVERKAE

-436 EFARRIGSLEEEATR
+436 EFARRVGMLEEEAVR
-451 HRKRADELAEL
+451 QRKRADELAGL
-462 LRLRDEQAQEAGAA
+462 LRLREEQAQEASVAV
-476 ISQIALY
+476 SQIALY

-497 EAERDQLAQQVQE
+497 EAERAQLTEQVRE
-510 LEAEVSR
+510 LEAEVSL
-517 LRGELEAARAQVGT
+517 LRGELEAMRAQVGPET
-531 AAPSPTSAPAP
+531 LPPGSAPAP
-542 TMAAISGTLIA
+542 QPAAGSGTVIA
-553 DGRGNIVL
+553 DDRGNIVL
-561 ADPVACQ
+561 ADPIASQV
-568 ILGRTQENILGMPL
+568 LGRTPEDIWGMPL
-582 NALFPDPMWAR
+582 NALFPDPIWAR
-593 AVVELMT
+593 TVVELMT
-600 GQTAD
+600 GQTAN
-605 GTTASVTLQHRERLV
+605 GTPASVTLQYGGRLV
-620 RASLARMSG
+620 RASLTRMS
-629 SSGTLGYSVLLHS
+629 SSGGVAGYIVLLH
-642 ETPPEEERRE
+642 PEVSPEDERRE
-652 MLASLA
+652 MMASLA

-695 ANIERLSSLINDLI
+695 ANIERLNSLINDLI

-719 ELVPEPI
+719 ELVPEPV
-726 DLINVIEEAIMGLS
+726 DLINVVEEAIMGLS
-740 ARFRERDLTVR
+740 ARFREQDLTVR

-881 PDCEMSPCAKSVG
+881 PDSAK
-894 RNRQ
+894 

>member
-15 PGNLYYHLV
+15 PGNLYYHLA
-24 LLFVLQIFLAVGWGE
+24 LLFVIQIFLAVGWVE

-58 RLVLIGVSG
+58 RVVLIGVSG
-67 LTGTGSLSPN
+67 LTGTGSFSPTA
-77 VVLPP
+77 VLPP

-89 VLIVLAAWA
+89 VLIILAAWA
-98 FLPILRRARIAGRGV
+98 FLPILRRVRVAGRAV
-113 LAVLLLGSGLAY
+113 LAAFLLGSSLAY

-138 GIIYNATRHAGVW
+138 GIIYNATRHAQVW

-156 LLAFLT
+156 LLAFLA

-172 GSGLAVAAVLA
+172 GSGLAVAAILA

-200 LAGAAR
+200 LAGAVR

-220 FGDALQFA
+220 FGDVLQFA
-228 PAPSPAPGPAIPLR
+228 PAPSPAPGPTIPLR
-242 LLELARRVEQA
+242 LLELARQVEQA
-253 RDPEAALSTSL
+253 RDVEAALSSSL
-264 PEIVQFLGA
+264 PEVVRFLGA

-282 TSVTPGVRI
+282 AGASPGVRI
-291 IGTFPKDVSSGPI
+291 IGTFPKGTTSAPTV
-304 TFPLDRHPSLTSAT
+304 FPLDRYPSLASAT
-318 QMGEPQRPSSEE
+318 QMGEPQRPSGEE
-330 TASILRRLGFRDP
+330 TMSILRRLGFRDP

-362 GWPPTSLPRS
+362 GRPQNSAPLS
-372 EEEMAVIRAA
+372 EEEMAVVRTA
-382 GAVLGRALGNAGRR
+382 GAVLGSALGNASRR
-396 RTVERRAE
+396 RMVERKAE

-422 TLQEELERARQEAQ
+422 SLREELERARQEAQ
-436 EFARRIGSLEEEATR
+436 EFARRVGLLEEEAAR

-462 LRLRDEQAQEAGAA
+462 LRLREEQAQEASAVV
-476 ISQIALY
+476 SQIALY
-483 EEEIRHLAEERAAI
+483 EEEIRQLAEERAAI
-497 EAERDQLAQQVQE
+497 EAERTQLAQQVQE

-517 LRGELEAARAQVGT
+517 LRGELEAALAKVGT
-531 AAPSPTSAPAP
+531 EAPAP
-542 TMAAISGTLIA
+542 GPAPAPELAAGSGTVIA
-553 DGRGNIVL
+553 DDRGNVVL
-561 ADPVACQ
+561 ADPIACHFLGQ
-568 ILGRTQENILGMPL
+568 TPEEILGIPL

-593 AVVELMT
+593 TVVELMT

-605 GTTASVTLQHRERLV
+605 GTTASVTLQHGGRLV

-629 SSGTLGYSVLLHS
+629 SGGVAGYVALLHP
-642 ETPPEEERRE
+642 ETSPEEERRE

-726 DLINVIEEAIMGLS
+726 DLINVVEEAIMGLS
-740 ARFRERDLTVR
+740 ARFREQDLTVR

-781 CSRSGTEIVVTGHLE
+781 CSRPGTEIVVTGHLE
-796 EAERGLPP
+796 EAEGGLPP
-804 YLHVSVRDTG
+804 YLHISVRDTG

-839 LGETGVGM
+839 MGETGVGM

-881 PDCEMSPCAKSVG
+881 PE
-894 RNRQ
+894 

>member
-15 PGNLYYHLV
+15 PGNLYYHLT
-24 LLFVLQIFLAVGWGE
+24 LLFIIQVFIAVGWVE
-39 WRRAGNARH
+39 WRRTGNARP

-58 RLVLIGVSG
+58 RVVLIGVSG
-67 LTGTGSLSPN
+67 LTGTGSFSPTA
-77 VVLPP
+77 VLPP

-89 VLIVLAAWA
+89 VLIILAAWT
-98 FLPILRRARIAGRGV
+98 FLPILRRVRGAGRVV
-113 LAVLLLGSGLAY
+113 LAALLLGSSLAY
-125 VFLALYWAPAAAQ
+125 VFLAPYWAPVAAQ
-138 GIIYNATRHAGVW
+138 GIVYNATRHAQVW

-156 LLAFLT
+156 LLAFLA
-162 LLAFL
+162 LLAL
-167 IWPQP
+167 LVWPQP
-172 GSGLAVAAVLA
+172 GNGLAVAAMLA

-192 ILPPITPY
+192 VLPPITSY
-200 LAGAAR
+200 LAGAVR

-220 FGDALQFA
+220 FGDVLQFA
-228 PAPSPAPGPAIPLR
+228 PAPSPAPGPTIPLR
-242 LLELARRVEQA
+242 LLELARQVEQA
-253 RDPEAALSTSL
+253 RDIEATLSASL
-264 PEIVQFLGA
+264 PEIVRFLGVA
-273 TAGAIGLPA
+273 AGAIGLPA
-282 TSVTPGVRI
+282 PGATPGVRI
-291 IGTFPKDVSSGPI
+291 IGTFPKGTSSAPI
-304 TFPLDRHPSLTSAT
+304 VFPLDRYPSLASAI
-318 QMGEPQRPSSEE
+318 QMGEPQQPFNEE
-330 TASILRRLGFRDP
+330 TTSILRRLGFRA

-349 PMTDEETV
+349 PMTTDEETA

-362 GWPPTSLPRS
+362 GRPQNSAPLS
-372 EEEMAVIRAA
+372 EEEMVLIRTA
-382 GAVLGRALGNAGRR
+382 GTVLGNALGNANRR
-396 RTVERRAE
+396 RIVERKAE

-422 TLQEELERARQEAQ
+422 TLQAELERARQEAQ
-436 EFARRIGSLEEEATR
+436 EFARRVGLLEEEAAR

-462 LRLRDEQAQEAGAA
+462 LRLREAQAQEAGAA
-476 ISQIALY
+476 ASQIALY
-483 EEEIRHLAEERAAI
+483 EEEIRQLAGERAAI
-497 EAERDQLAQQVQE
+497 EAERAQLAQQVQK

-517 LRGELEAARAQVGT
+517 LRGELEAALANVGT
-531 AAPSPTSAPAP
+531 EAPAP
-542 TMAAISGTLIA
+542 GAAPAPEPVAGSGTVIA
-553 DGRGNIVL
+553 DDRGNVVL
-561 ADPVACQ
+561 ADPIACRL
-568 ILGRTQENILGMPL
+568 LGQTPEEMLGIPL
-582 NALFPDPMWAR
+582 NALFPDPMWAK
-593 AVVELMT
+593 AVVELMA

-605 GTTASVTLQHRERLV
+605 GTTASVTLRHDGRLV
-620 RASLARMSG
+620 WASLARMSG
-629 SSGTLGYSVLLHS
+629 SGGTAGYVALLYP
-642 ETPPEEERRE
+642 ETSPEEERRE

-719 ELVPEPI
+719 ELVPEPV
-726 DLINVIEEAIMGLS
+726 DLINLIEEAIMGLS
-740 ARFRERDLTVR
+740 ARFREQDLTVR

-771 MLHLLSNACQ
+771 ILHLLSNACQ
-781 CSRSGTEIVVTGHLE
+781 CSRPGTEIVVTGHLE

-804 YLHVSVRDTG
+804 YLHVSVWDTG

-881 PDCEMSPCAKSVG
+881 PDAAKPAQ
-894 RNRQ
+894 R

>member
-15 PGNLYYHLV
+15 PGNLYYHLA
-24 LLFVLQIFLAVGWGE
+24 LLFVIQIFLAVGWVE

-58 RLVLIGVSG
+58 RVVLIGVSG
-67 LTGTGSLSPN
+67 MTGTGSFSPTA
-77 VVLPP
+77 VLPP

-89 VLIVLAAWA
+89 VLIILAAWA
-98 FLPILRRARIAGRGV
+98 FLPILRRVRVAGQAA
-113 LAVLLLGSGLAY
+113 LAALLLGSSLAY
-125 VFLALYWAPAAAQ
+125 ILLALYWAPAAAQ
-138 GIIYNATRHAGVW
+138 GIVYNATRHAQVW

-156 LLAFLT
+156 LLAFLA
-162 LLAFL
+162 LVAFL
-167 IWPQP
+167 VCPQP

-192 ILPPITPY
+192 ILPPITSY
-200 LAGAAR
+200 LAGAVR

-228 PAPSPAPGPAIPLR
+228 PAPSPAPGPTIPLR

-253 RDPEAALSTSL
+253 RDPEAALSASL
-264 PEIVQFLGA
+264 PEILQFLGA

-282 TSVTPGVRI
+282 AGATPGVRI
-291 IGTFPKDVSSGPI
+291 IGTFPKGASSGPI
-304 TFPLDRHPSLTSAT
+304 TFPLDRYPSLAAAT
-318 QMGEPQRPSSEE
+318 QMGTPQQPSGEE
-330 TASILRRLGFRDP
+330 ATSILRRLGFQDP

-362 GWPPTSLPRS
+362 GRPPHSPPLS
-372 EEEMAVIRAA
+372 EEESAVTHTA
-382 GAVLGRALGNAGRR
+382 GAVLGSALGNAGRR
-396 RTVERRAE
+396 RTVERKAE

-436 EFARRIGSLEEEATR
+436 EFARRVGLLEEEANR

-462 LRLRDEQAQEAGAA
+462 LRLREEQVQEAGAA
-476 ISQIALY
+476 VSQIALY
-483 EEEIRHLAEERAAI
+483 EEEIRHLAEERATT
-497 EAERDQLAQQVQE
+497 EAERTQLARQVQE
-510 LEAEVSR
+510 LEAEISR
-517 LRGELEAARAQVGT
+517 LRRELEAARAQAGAET
-531 AAPSPTSAPAP
+531 PPPGPAPAP
-542 TMAAISGTLIA
+542 EPTAGSGTIIA
-553 DGRGNIVL
+553 DDRGNIVL

-568 ILGRTQENILGMPL
+568 FLGRTQEDILGMPL

-593 AVVELMT
+593 AVVQLMT
-600 GQTAD
+600 GQTAN
-605 GTTASVTLQHRERLV
+605 GTTASVTLQHNGRLV
-620 RASLARMSG
+620 RASLARMS
-629 SSGTLGYSVLLHS
+629 SSCGVAGYGVLLHP
-642 ETPPEEERRE
+642 ETSPEEERRE

-781 CSRSGTEIVVTGHLE
+781 CSRSGSEIVVTGHLE
-796 EAERGLPP
+796 EAERGLPQ

-881 PDCEMSPCAKSVG
+881 PDSVK
-894 RNRQ
+894 